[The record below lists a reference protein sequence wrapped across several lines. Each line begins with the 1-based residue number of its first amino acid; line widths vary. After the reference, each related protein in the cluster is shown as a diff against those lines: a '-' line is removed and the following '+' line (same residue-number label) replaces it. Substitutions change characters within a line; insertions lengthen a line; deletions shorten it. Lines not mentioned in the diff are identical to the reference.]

1 MLSYFIYTHIHRNS
15 WTHKTL
21 LFCFFFS
28 YLFPFIL
35 YFFILLSLDLYFLS
49 FPPLSFSFPSPLYFF
64 HYPSSSYIF
73 LLLSLSPSPC
83 QYPIN
88 ACTSVK
94 LATLFTGVK
103 SCNLPS
109 SLLAEEWIKTMQF
122 LHMTK
127 LFSILNMDEIIL
139 ISGKWINHLSSSP
152 SLVPFFC
159 LLTI

>member
-21 LFCFFFS
+21 LFCFFF
-28 YLFPFIL
+28 
-35 YFFILLSLDLYFLS
+35 LS
-49 FPPLSFSFPSPLYFF
+49 FPLHPILLLPSLFGPLLSFFSSSFLFLSLPLVLLPLPFFLLYFSHSF
-64 HYPSSSYIF
+64 YFSF
-73 LLLSLSPSPC
+73 SLSVSYKC
-83 QYPIN
+83 LHISI
-88 ACTSVK
+88 ACHT
-94 LATLFTGVK
+94 FTGVK

-122 LHMTK
+122 IHMTK

-139 ISGKWINHLSSSP
+139 ISGKWINHLSSCP